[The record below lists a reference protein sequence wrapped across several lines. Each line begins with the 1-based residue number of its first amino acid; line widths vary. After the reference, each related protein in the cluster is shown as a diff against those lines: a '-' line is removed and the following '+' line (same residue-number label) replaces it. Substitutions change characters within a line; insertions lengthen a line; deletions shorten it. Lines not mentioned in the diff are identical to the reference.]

1 MTAAINYSIVIPH
14 KNIPELLVRCLDS
27 IPERDDIQVIVVD
40 DNSEDAEAYPEKYP
54 ALNRPGLE
62 LILTKEG
69 KGAGYARNVG
79 LRHAKGRWV
88 IFADADDFFLPGWLM
103 VTDGFLDSDADVIQF
118 RIGDVLNKD
127 DCSWHNKKLDKY
139 REGLMTDRD
148 VLLTNVTCWA
158 KMLRSGFLQ
167 ENRLSFE
174 EVRFGNDVL
183 FGTQVAVHA
192 SAILIVQKPIYD
204 VTYREGSLTTIKN
217 KESLR
222 CRYESQKK
230 ADAYAAKRGFKRGE
244 LPCAIDFLKAW
255 RGVGLSDY
263 LLFVW
268 QEREE
273 IKRAGK
279 IRRDGLP
286 FNYRHPYLYVILIL
300 FRFL

>member
-1 MTAAINYSIVIPH
+1 MQVKELMSSHLITVDREETVAAAAR
-14 KNIPELLVRCLDS
+14 LLSRH
-27 IPERDDIQVIVVD
+27 
-40 DNSEDAEAYPEKYP
+40 
-54 ALNRPGLE
+54 
-62 LILTKEG
+62 
-69 KGAGYARNVG
+69 NVG
-79 LRHAKGRWV
+79 S
-88 IFADADDFFLPGWLM
+88 LP
-103 VTDGFLDSDADVIQF
+103 VTSFG
-118 RIGDVLNKD
+118 G
-127 DCSWHNKKLDKY
+127 KLV
-139 REGLMTDRD
+139 GMITDRD

-183 FGTQVAVHA
+183 FGVKVAVHA
-192 SAILIVQKPIYD
+192 SVILVVQKPIYD

-230 ADAYAAKRGFKRGE
+230 ADAYAAKRGFKWGE

-268 QEREE
+268 REREE

-279 IRRDGLP
+279 IRRDDLP